1 MQQEE
6 ANTRAVKKAAGH
18 WNLVSSELSFVIV
31 LVISLQDVTVSPRIN
46 RCFANSIH
54 CMGIIVVKE

>member
-6 ANTRAVKKAAGH
+6 GNSRAVKKAAGH

-31 LVISLQDVTVSPRIN
+31 FVISFWGVTVWHRI
-46 RCFANSIH
+46 
-54 CMGIIVVKE
+54 

>member
-31 LVISLQDVTVSPRIN
+31 LVISLQDVTVSQRIKP
-46 RCFANSIH
+46 CFANSIH
-54 CMGIIVVKE
+54 A